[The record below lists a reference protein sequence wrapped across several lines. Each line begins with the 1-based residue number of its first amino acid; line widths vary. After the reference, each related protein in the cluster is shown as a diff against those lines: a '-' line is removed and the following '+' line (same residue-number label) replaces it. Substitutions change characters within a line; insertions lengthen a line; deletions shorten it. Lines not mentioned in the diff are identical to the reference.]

1 MVLTMIRQLQFPF
14 VCFLLLDVCGA
25 AGGKFFYPEEK
36 DMAGWGVACATN
48 NDQQSPIDL
57 PTRQNLN
64 RLPLYANYSENA
76 KWQMEDKELKFV
88 PNATNPTLELD
99 VSALGYTEKAQLLQF
114 HWHTGSE
121 NRINGKQYA
130 AEVHF
135 VHTTPETPSGLL
147 VLGVLVD
154 LSPEDGEEMEDFLTF
169 FESNTVDTDVI
180 FDVNML
186 TKNLDLGQYYDWMGS
201 LTTPGCN
208 LGVKWILS
216 GTILDISIE
225 QLARMVKAMTFAGNF
240 RMPQPIGD
248 RIIGPPAMPGDSDYE
263 DGMGDSTVYIED
275 EDVKNVMLG
284 LGISVVV
291 LVCFLCAV
299 VMKLACCP
307 DVLTNKKS
315 LLPGAKRAETN
326 KHYMTNT
333 VRANQEI
340 SLSLTGGQKAH
351 AAD

>member
-1 MVLTMIRQLQFPF
+1 MVLTMRRRIQFPF

-36 DMAGWGVACATN
+36 
-48 NDQQSPIDL
+48 
-57 PTRQNLN
+57 
-64 RLPLYANYSENA
+64 
-76 KWQMEDKELKFV
+76 
-88 PNATNPTLELD
+88 
-99 VSALGYTEKAQLLQF
+99 
-114 HWHTGSE
+114 
-121 NRINGKQYA
+121 
-130 AEVHF
+130 
-135 VHTTPETPSGLL
+135 
-147 VLGVLVD
+147 
-154 LSPEDGEEMEDFLTF
+154 
-169 FESNTVDTDVI
+169 
-180 FDVNML
+180 NML

-307 DVLTNKKS
+307 DVF
-315 LLPGAKRAETN
+315 
-326 KHYMTNT
+326 TNT
-333 VRANQEI
+333 VRGDQAI
-340 SLSLTGGQKAH
+340 
-351 AAD
+351 